1 MTVAVGV
8 LARAPS
14 AAGKTR
20 LAPHLS
26 PERLLTL
33 RRAVLTDTLRALES
47 IPDLTI
53 FFTPD
58 DAAEEI
64 ASLAGMSRRRVA
76 QGAGDLG
83 ARMLRA
89 LQYLLRVSDTVHD
102 PGRCLTPD
110 GTEAAIEG
118 AILIGSDIPLLT
130 ADHIR
135 EAAEQL
141 APRNA
146 TAVAE
151 RSLVLGPAD
160 DGGYYLIGMTAPHA
174 QLFEGIEWGTESV
187 LTDTLRAA
195 DRMNL
200 HPHLIRSTYDI
211 DAIDDLLRCE
221 RDLKWLPS
229 AVCQDLRRWFAAA

>member
-33 RRAVLTDTLRALES
+33 RRALLTDTLRALES
-47 IPDLTI
+47 LPDLTI

-58 DAAEEI
+58 DAEEEI
-64 ASLAGMSRRRVA
+64 ASLGGISRRRIA

-83 ARMLRA
+83 ARMHRA
-89 LQYLLRVSDTVHD
+89 LLHLLDAKGARAFQAS
-102 PGRCLTPD
+102 
-110 GTEAAIEG
+110 EG
-118 AILIGSDIPLLT
+118 AILVGSDIPLLT
-130 ADHIR
+130 ANHIL
-135 EAAEQL
+135 EAADTLQVTGSARAL
-141 APRNA
+141 
-146 TAVAE
+146 AE
-151 RSLVLGPAD
+151 RVVLGPAD
-160 DGGYYLIGMTAPHA
+160 DGGYYLIGMTEPHA
-174 QLFEGIEWGTESV
+174 ELFEGIEWGTESV

-195 DRMNL
+195 DRIHL

-211 DAIDDLLRCE
+211 DAVDDLLRCE

-229 AVCQDLRRWFAAA
+229 PVCQDLRRWFAAA